1 MVEDSLGIKKMT
13 GAEKSAVI
21 LLSIDEEQAAKI
33 IAMMND
39 DEIREISS
47 AMSSLGS
54 IKPEIAEQLVSEF
67 SNEIAVSSSF
77 IGNVDTTE
85 KLLEKVL
92 DKEKTQLIMEEIRG
106 PAGKNTWDKLG
117 NVNENV
123 LATYLK
129 NEYPQTV
136 ALILSKMSSAH
147 AAKVFSSF
155 PDDFAIDVMM
165 RMLSMEPVK
174 KEILEKVEKIL
185 KTEFITTLTKTQ
197 KYDSNQVIAE
207 IFNNL
212 DRNNE
217 AKFMSLLEKRTPEQA
232 EKIKELMFT
241 FSDLV
246 KIDSIGIQALL
257 RVVDKNKLT
266 IALKGADETIKD
278 LFIKNMSQRASKI
291 LLEDIA
297 SLGPVRLKDVDEA
310 QSSIIILA
318 KNMAAKGEIIISSS
332 SENDMVY

>member
-1 MVEDSLGIKKMT
+1 MTDDSLSIKKMT

-21 LLSIDEEQAAKI
+21 LLSIDEEQASKI

-39 DEIREISS
+39 EEIKEISS

-54 IKPEIAEQLVSEF
+54 IKPELAEQLVSEF
-67 SNEIAVSSSF
+67 STEISGASSF
-77 IGNVDTTE
+77 VGNVDTTE
-85 KLLEKVL
+85 RLLERVL
-92 DKEKTQLIMEEIRG
+92 DKDRTQLIMEEIRG

-117 NVNENV
+117 NVNEGV

-136 ALILSKMSSAH
+136 ALIMSKMSSSH
-147 AAKVFSSF
+147 AAKVFTSF

-174 KEILEKVEKIL
+174 KEILEKVEKTL
-185 KTEFITTLTKTQ
+185 KNEFITTLTKTQ

-212 DRNNE
+212 DRANE
-217 AKFMSLLEKRTPEQA
+217 SKFMHLLEKRTPEQA

-241 FSDLV
+241 FVDLL
-246 KIDSIGIQALL
+246 KIDSAGIQAVL

-266 IALKGADETIKD
+266 VALKGADEALKD
-278 LFIKNMSQRASKI
+278 LFIKNMSQRAAKI

-310 QSSIIILA
+310 QASIVLVA
-318 KNMAAKGEIIISSS
+318 KGMAAKGEIIINTTG
-332 SENDMVY
+332 EEDMVY